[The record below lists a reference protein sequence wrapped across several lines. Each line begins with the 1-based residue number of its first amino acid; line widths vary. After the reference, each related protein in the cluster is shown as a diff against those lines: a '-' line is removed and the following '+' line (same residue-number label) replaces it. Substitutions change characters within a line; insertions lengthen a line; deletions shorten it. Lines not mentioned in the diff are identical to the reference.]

1 MDQEIDGKR
10 RVENWAES
18 IEVGTNLSRW
28 SDIRAP
34 LYRNAADGS
43 KIGE

>member
-10 RVENWAES
+10 RVGKWAES
-18 IEVGTNLSRW
+18 IGVETDISRW
-28 SDIRAP
+28 SDKGAP

-43 KIGE
+43 EIGE